1 MGVDFTGSW
10 QANLR
15 KSRFLG
21 PLPKALL
28 VKIEQSHPALR
39 EELVVTRQDGSED
52 RAVFTCWINGEQ
64 NRNLLNGTPVRG
76 NATWEG
82 EELVIESWVQ
92 FGAREMHFRD
102 RWSLSS
108 DGQIL
113 TMEHRNDLSRPLP
126 IFPGFWDNRDR
137 QQACP

>member
-64 NRNLLNGTPVRG
+64 NRNLLNGSAVRG

-92 FGAREMHFRD
+92 VGAREMHFRD
-102 RWSLSS
+102 CWALSS
-108 DGQIL
+108 DRQIL
-113 TMEHRNDLSRPLP
+113 TMEHRNDDLAGQVTIL
-126 IFPGFWDNRDR
+126 DR
-137 QQACP
+137 VE

>member
-1 MGVDFTGSW
+1 MNVDFTGVW
-10 QANLR
+10 EANLR

-28 VKIEQSHPALR
+28 VKIKQSHPELR

-64 NRNLLNGTPVRG
+64 NRNLLNGSPVRG
-76 NATWEG
+76 SATWDG

-102 RWSLSS
+102 HWSLSS
-108 DGQIL
+108 DAKTL
-113 TMEHRNDLSRPLP
+113 TMEHRDDDLAGQLT
-126 IFPGFWDNRDR
+126 ILDR
-137 QQACP
+137 VE